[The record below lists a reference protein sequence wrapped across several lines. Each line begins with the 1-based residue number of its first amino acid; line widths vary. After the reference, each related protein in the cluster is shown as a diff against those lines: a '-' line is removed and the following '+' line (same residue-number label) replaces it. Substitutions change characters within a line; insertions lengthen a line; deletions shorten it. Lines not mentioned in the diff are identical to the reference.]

1 MLAADN
7 HIVTSDKPEARFAL
21 PPAGAA
27 PTWAWAMTFDALSL
41 FGLAA
46 VTAMLVFY
54 ALEDRSPW
62 FVLAF
67 AAACALGSIY
77 GFLQGAWPFG
87 LVEAIWTGVAVRRWA
102 KVRKVAG
109 IRVRPS

>member
-1 MLAADN
+1 LVRNRA
-7 HIVTSDKPEARFAL
+7 V
-21 PPAGAA
+21 
-27 PTWAWAMTFDALSL
+27 AMDVLSL
-41 FGLAA
+41 FGLLA

-67 AAACALGSIY
+67 AAACALASAY

-87 LVEAIWTGVAVRRWA
+87 LVEAVWTLVALRRWRLRLREQDERSEA
-102 KVRKVAG
+102 A
-109 IRVRPS
+109 